1 LLETPTANKKPEPT
15 QKILIGAELN
25 HELGKLNWILQAHL
39 ANANDLKLAN
49 QISKKNEPIDPK
61 ILTALS
67 DSLLILAMGKN
78 IQAHLVNLAQN
89 ANTKTDSPYNQGSHK
104 FALNIKNYHSEKLNL
119 LKKD

>member
-1 LLETPTANKKPEPT
+1 LLETPTANKKPVPT

-25 HELGKLNWILQAHL
+25 HELGRLNWILQAHL
-39 ANANDLKLAN
+39 AIANDLKLAN
-49 QISKKNEPIDPK
+49 QSPQKNKPIDPK

-89 ANTKTDSPYNQGSHK
+89 ANTKTDSPYNQDSHK